1 MCIVTF
7 TCGVVT
13 DLVSGELIS
22 QGFNVKRVKQ
32 KLPKMT
38 IEALEIVCDVIVFFD
53 HSFHLYFNDNG
64 HMCEAEIPDYVVART
79 SVRD

>member
-13 DLVSGELIS
+13 ELVSGELIQ
-22 QGFNVKRVKQ
+22 QGFKVKRVKQ

-38 IEALEIVCDVIVFFD
+38 VEALEVVCDVIVYLD
-53 HSFHLYFNDNG
+53 HTFYLYFNDNG
-64 HMCEAEIPDYVVART
+64 HQCEAEIPEYVVVRT
-79 SVRD
+79 SVRN